1 MKKMILSLVVIAGFL
16 FLGTN
21 VASAVEDTQ
30 PQKQTTEKTC
40 PNFVDS
46 NNDGVCD
53 LYDGTRPGK
62 GQGNGQGAGQCTGLK
77 DGSRK
82 GQGKMDGSGAG
93 RNKGNG
99 RQDGSGGNC
108 TNPPKK

>member
-40 PNFVDS
+40 PRF
-46 NNDGVCD
+46 C
-53 LYDGTRPGK
+53 RFK
-62 GQGNGQGAGQCTGLK
+62 
-77 DGSRK
+77 
-82 GQGKMDGSGAG
+82 
-93 RNKGNG
+93 
-99 RQDGSGGNC
+99 
-108 TNPPKK
+108 